1 MNPGI
6 ENRIIINEHNNQTMN
21 KPTHLPGGPM
31 QKARQKEGW
40 KSNQRLTDANIHQ
53 GYTKTAITQNPNG
66 NTKD

>member
-31 QKARQKEGW
+31 QKLDRKRDG
-40 KSNQRLTDANIHQ
+40 NQ
-53 GYTKTAITQNPNG
+53 
-66 NTKD
+66 TKD